1 MPVHVEELTSD
12 VSVEPGAGSTQGG
25 AQSQGQS
32 PWQEADAFRA
42 LRERLARNAA
52 RTSAEGYG
60 D

>member
-42 LRERLARNAA
+42 LRERLARERGADECGGL
-52 RTSAEGYG
+52 R
-60 D
+60 